1 MKKLILGITIIGII
15 TSCQQ
20 DEIEPT
26 PTSETV
32 TDIDGNEY
40 NTVVIGTQEWMAEN
54 LRTTKYCN
62 GDPIP
67 NVTDETQWVDLTIGA
82 WARYDNDN
90 QNENLYG
97 KLYNW
102 FAVDDEKNI
111 CPCGWHVP
119 SNTEWTVLTNYL
131 GGENVAGGKI
141 KSTGTQYWW
150 TPNGDATNVSG
161 FTGLPG
167 GLRHYTG
174 LFYEVGAQ
182 GFWWSSTEDRTD
194 DAWYRY
200 LDRLD
205 GSVYVGIT
213 DKVFGMSVRC
223 IRD

>member
-1 MKKLILGITIIGII
+1 MKKLILGITLIGII

-26 PTSETV
+26 PTSETL

-67 NVTDETQWVDLTIGA
+67 NVTVETQWVDLTIGA
-82 WARYDNDN
+82 WSHYDNDH

-119 SNTEWTVLTNYL
+119 SNTEWTVLTDYL
-131 GGENVAGGKI
+131 GGESVAGGKM
-141 KSTGTQYWW
+141 KSTNGWKENGNGT
-150 TPNGDATNVSG
+150 NESVFS
-161 FTGLPG
+161 GLPG
-167 GLRHYTG
+167 GARDYDGTFEYG
-174 LFYEVGAQ
+174 GSYG
-182 GFWWSSTEDRTD
+182 GWWSSTGPWAD
-194 DAWYRY
+194 DALY
-200 LDRLD
+200 LVLGYDDD
-205 GSVYVGIT
+205 GVYMADYDNRGG
-213 DKVFGMSVRC
+213 FSVRC